1 MLCLYYFL
9 KLSFMSTL
17 SSRGAA
23 WDLRKR
29 IYPRRV
35 FGQLSH
41 KFPPAS
47 AKLYQVWS
55 KIISTKPNVH
65 SRTVLRALSFLSKSL
80 QFTTFFLSANLKQ
93 FWNKALH
100 SRLKKTNKKISVL
113 SYNILGTPSPC
124 GPIPGQQFVI
134 RGSCHSWGT
143 VNSHHVVV
151 VIL

>member
-9 KLSFMSTL
+9 KFSFMSTL

-80 QFTTFFLSANLKQ
+80 QFTTFFPSWNLKQ

-100 SRLKKTNKKISVL
+100 SRLKKTKQTSVL
-113 SYNILGTPSPC
+113 SYNTYLVTLSLKGCYRHISHSVHWMSPSPKYW
-124 GPIPGQQFVI
+124 Q
-134 RGSCHSWGT
+134 T
-143 VNSHHVVV
+143 
-151 VIL
+151 